1 MAAPQ
6 SAGFDLT
13 ALLDAKDSFPD
24 RYLQFLKVPSMRCGL
39 YVLQPGA
46 VDEQTPHAED
56 EVYFVLGGAGR
67 LRVGG
72 SGAQSYRAEAGDL
85 LFVPAG
91 VEHRFIEIRD
101 ELWLL
106 VFFSAAPAEAPLLR
120 R

>member
-1 MAAPQ
+1 MATPQ

-13 ALLDAKDSFPD
+13 ALLDGKDSFPD

-72 SGAQSYRAEAGDL
+72 PGAEQSYRAEAGDL
-85 LFVPAG
+85 LFVRAG
-91 VEHRFIEIRD
+91 VEHRFIEIRA
-101 ELWLL
+101 ELRLL
-106 VFFSAAPAEAPLLR
+106 VFFSAAPAEAAPT
-120 R
+120 